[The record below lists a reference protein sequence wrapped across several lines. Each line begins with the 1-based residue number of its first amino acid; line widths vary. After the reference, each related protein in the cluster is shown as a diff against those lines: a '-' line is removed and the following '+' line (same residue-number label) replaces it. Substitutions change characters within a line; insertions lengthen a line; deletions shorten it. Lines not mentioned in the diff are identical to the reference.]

1 MSGIEIAGLVLGAV
15 PLIVVAMEKYSEAA
29 KMYDSFKK
37 HRTHLISACRRLKA
51 EQRVYQNTYMTLL
64 SGIIPRHEIA
74 RIVQKGPK
82 QTSNWKRQEFEN
94 ILQKRLARDY
104 EVFSGLMEEMNFIV
118 REFAKELN
126 LDEDFQVQ
134 AEHRSGFRMR
144 MKFVRHKPKYLDLVE
159 TMHRLNETLQS
170 LSNYHLNSDQGSDKD
185 WPDVEGILRIR
196 KYASTLHSLLRAC
209 FNCPCCTEHTASI
222 RLDTPREDLFRVST
236 SGMIAP
242 SFSFLLSFSTEQ
254 SSLWSTS
261 TPWTTKTV
269 KISGSKQP
277 LNGVVSRSPTTKAN
291 GVKFGFCLP
300 INELA
305 PGACGPP
312 GSSKVSWRML
322 ELCDTFCDPP
332 QRQNKTYSGH
342 LIDECN
348 HSHGQFALDLP
359 EKELQPLSVA
369 YLQSLLET
377 GAAFSGPG
385 LTVEKMQLAMEVA
398 HRVMELHDTPWL
410 DSDWGKH
417 HVVFLQTL
425 DGPKFDSS
433 YMLSNSLGSLTPA
446 TPYPWTHLQPRNR
459 AIFGLGVVLVEIG
472 LGVPFDEAIKL
483 TKSQKRDGPDLAN
496 PWDAIVEV
504 VKKVYEETDKNYGE
518 AVERCLFCDFGQLHV
533 GFDRDDFYGIFYSKV
548 VSRPQRTNY
557 YLSMF

>member
-1 MSGIEIAGLVLGAV
+1 M
-15 PLIVVAMEKYSEAA
+15 
-29 KMYDSFKK
+29 
-37 HRTHLISACRRLKA
+37 RLK
-51 EQRVYQNTYMTLL
+51 
-64 SGIIPRHEIA
+64 
-74 RIVQKGPK
+74 
-82 QTSNWKRQEFEN
+82 
-94 ILQKRLARDY
+94 
-104 EVFSGLMEEMNFIV
+104 
-118 REFAKELN
+118 
-126 LDEDFQVQ
+126 
-134 AEHRSGFRMR
+134 
-144 MKFVRHKPKYLDLVE
+144 FVLHNPKYLELVD
-159 TMHRLNETLQS
+159 TLHRLNETLQS
-170 LSNYHLNSDQGSDKD
+170 LSHYYLDPDQGSNKD

-222 RLDTPREDLFRVST
+222 RLDTPREDLFRVT
-236 SGMIAP
+236 ASGRIAP

-277 LNGVVSRSPTTKAN
+277 LDGVVSKSTAVNAN

-300 INELA
+300 IYELT

-312 GSSKVSWRML
+312 GSSKVSWQML
-322 ELCDTFCDPP
+322 ELCDTFCNTP
-332 QRQNKTYSGH
+332 QWQNKTYSGH
-342 LIDECN
+342 LLDECN
-348 HSHGQFALDLP
+348 HSHGQFVLDLP
-359 EKELQPLSVA
+359 EKELRPLSVA
-369 YLQSLLET
+369 SLQSLLKP

-417 HVVFLQTL
+417 HVVFLQTD

-433 YMLSNSLGSLTPA
+433 YMLSNSLGSLTLT

-459 AIFGLGVVLVEIG
+459 AIFGLGVILVEIG

-483 TKSQKRDGPDLAN
+483 TKLQTRDGPDRAN

-548 VSRPQRTNY
+548 VSRLQRTNY